1 MNNPFDGPY
10 GGFGFFW
17 PLGVIAWGFLSLI
30 AFAVIVGLIFLL
42 VRFLLIGT
50 RAAQLYI
57 ATNEPV
63 RPAPP
68 TSTTTAAPV
77 PAAPP
82 AQSATVPAPAATPTQ
97 AAAPTRPA
105 ATPRA
110 QVAAPTPTATTP
122 TTPLPAAD
130 DVAANTTPAAAKP
143 AAKPRLRKI
152 PPASDPR

>member
-17 PLGVIAWGFLSLI
+17 PLGVIVWGFVSLL
-30 AFAVIVGLIFLL
+30 AFAVIVGLIFLF

-68 TSTTTAAPV
+68 TSSTTAAPV
-77 PAAPP
+77 PAAAP
-82 AQSATVPAPAATPTQ
+82 AQSAPAPAATL
-97 AAAPTRPA
+97 
-105 ATPRA
+105 
-110 QVAAPTPTATTP
+110 TAP
-122 TTPLPAAD
+122 TTPLAAPG
-130 DVAANTTPAAAKP
+130 DVAADTTPAATKP
-143 AAKPRLRKI
+143 VAKPRVRKT